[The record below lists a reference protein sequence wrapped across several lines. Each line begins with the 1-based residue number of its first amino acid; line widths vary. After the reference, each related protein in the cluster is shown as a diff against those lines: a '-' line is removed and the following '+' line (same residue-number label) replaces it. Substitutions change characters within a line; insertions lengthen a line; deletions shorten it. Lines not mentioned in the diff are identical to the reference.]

1 MVSVLPQ
8 LKELKGVALDFLFPR
23 FCVGCGKEGQYI
35 CDSCQSSLA
44 RIDAPVC
51 PKCGKPLLFTPNS
64 FEIDSLLCSGCVDWQ
79 ADIDAIRSPY
89 RFEGVIRKAVHEF
102 KYRNLRAIARQ
113 LASLL
118 SNYLVTADSM
128 PGDVLVPVP
137 LHSKRLRERGYNQSF
152 LLAKE
157 LSNLTGLPVN
167 DTCLERNVYNV
178 PQAKT
183 RNVEERRLNVIGIFT
198 CKNEDLRDKKVLL
211 IDDVTTS
218 GATLNACASALKI
231 AGAMSVCGLTLAREI

>member
-1 MVSVLPQ
+1 
-8 LKELKGVALDFLFPR
+8 
-23 FCVGCGKEGQYI
+23 
-35 CDSCQSSLA
+35 
-44 RIDAPVC
+44 
-51 PKCGKPLLFTPNS
+51 
-64 FEIDSLLCSGCVDWQ
+64 
-79 ADIDAIRSPY
+79 
-89 RFEGVIRKAVHEF
+89 
-102 KYRNLRAIARQ
+102 
-113 LASLL
+113 
-118 SNYLVTADSM
+118 M